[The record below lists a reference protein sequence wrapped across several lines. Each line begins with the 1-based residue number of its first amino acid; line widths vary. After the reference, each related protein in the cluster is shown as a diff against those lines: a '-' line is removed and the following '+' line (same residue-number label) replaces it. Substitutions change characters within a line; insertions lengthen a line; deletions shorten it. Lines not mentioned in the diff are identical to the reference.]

1 MSATGSL
8 PIGVAGLLFVLLL
21 RLDVTLL
28 SFLSGEAEVGDYA
41 AAYHLDVLPA
51 GVRGRLPSR

>member
-1 MSATGSL
+1 
-8 PIGVAGLLFVLLL
+8 VLLL